1 MAEEIGALKVK
12 ISADTK
18 DLEKGLNGVSDEL
31 KKADKQTKK
40 ASSSFSKLSK
50 NSKKAADPI
59 IAAGAALT
67 SVGVALTAFTVQSA
81 KARKEVEILARQ
93 ANTTVEGFESLAFAA
108 NAFGVEAEA
117 IADISKDL
125 FDRLGEFATAGTG
138 TFQDFLD
145 VTKKTKQEGKDLA
158 SSWQLLSS
166 EEVIGNVVS
175 ELEAVNA
182 TGAQTTFVLESLGND
197 LSKLAPAFANNGRQV
212 GILTDRYAKLTQALA
227 LTEGESE
234 DLKLVSKSFDELTT
248 SSGKAATKI
257 AAELAPAI
265 TDMLKIIT
273 DNIPAAAKGVT
284 DFINSFGTDSK
295 IISVGDQ
302 IVFLKEQMKELGEE
316 SAKLGRSTKI
326 AENSIF
332 GMFTTKKQLA
342 EDKARLEE
350 IKDQL
355 TTYKTQLESLWDKPR
370 NEPLFTPTALLD
382 DDVKKKKDPV
392 SFSLTDE
399 QQAQLD
405 LKKTFLD
412 QETAL
417 ILLAEAQRQEV
428 EKGSMSQSEAMLEE
442 SHLRELLAVQAQQE
456 ELITLFG
463 AGNAQELEL
472 WQSLEDQKNA
482 IAETGANQ
490 RVDIAKKEASLLIQT
505 QLSAGASLL
514 GSLASVAS
522 KSFKTQK
529 AFAVAQGTL
538 GVAGAMIKALDSPLG
553 FPANLGL
560 VAAVAAQ
567 GASLIGA
574 IKSSKPGSGAKP
586 SVTGAGGSASPAAS
600 GSGGG
605 STSSENAPESR
616 NISIN
621 LTGEGLMSTDQV
633 RALIGQINES
643 VGDGVQLIT
652 SGES

>member
-18 DLEKGLNGVSDEL
+18 GLKKGLEGVSDEL
-31 KKADKQTKK
+31 KKADKQAKK
-40 ASSSFSKLSK
+40 TSGSFSSLSK
-50 NSKKAADPI
+50 NSKKAAVPI
-59 IAAGAALT
+59 IAVGAALV
-67 SVGVALTAFTVQSA
+67 SVGVSLTAFTVKSA

-108 NAFGVEAEA
+108 NAFGVEAEQ

-158 SSWQLLSS
+158 ASWQHLSS

-175 ELEAVNA
+175 ELESVNA
-182 TGAQTTFVLESLGND
+182 TGAQTTFVLESLGSD
-197 LSKLAPAFANNGRQV
+197 LSKLAPAFANNGKQLS
-212 GILTDRYAKLTQALA
+212 ILTDRYAKLTQELA
-227 LTEGESE
+227 LTEGEAE
-234 DLKLVSKSFDELTT
+234 DLRLVSKSFDELAV

-257 AAELAPAI
+257 SSELSPAI
-265 TDMLKIIT
+265 SDMLDSIT
-273 DNIPAAAKGVT
+273 ENIPAATKVVT

-302 IVFLKEQMKELGEE
+302 IAFLKTQMKELSEE
-316 SAKLGRSTKI
+316 SSKLGRSTKI

-332 GMFTTKKQLA
+332 GIFTNDKQLA
-342 EDKARLEE
+342 EDKARVQE
-350 IKDQL
+350 ITDQL
-355 TTYKTQLESLWDKPR
+355 TIYKTQLESLWDKPR
-370 NEPLFTPTALLD
+370 NAPLFTPTALLED
-382 DDVKKKKDPV
+382 EVKKKVIPA
-392 SFSLTDE
+392 SFSLTAE
-399 QQAQLD
+399 QQSQLD
-405 LKKTFLD
+405 IKKSFLD
-412 QETAL
+412 QETAM
-417 ILLAEAQRQEV
+417 IIFAEAQRREV
-428 EKGSMSQSEAMLEE
+428 EKGSMSQSEALFEE

-456 ELITLFG
+456 ELMVLFG
-463 AGNAQELEL
+463 TGNAQELEL
-472 WQSLEDQKNA
+472 WQSLEDQKSA
-482 IAETGANQ
+482 IAEIGANQ
-490 RVDIAKKEASLLIQT
+490 RTDIAKKEASLLIQT

-529 AFAVAQGTL
+529 AFAIAQGTM
-538 GVAGAMIKALDSPLG
+538 GIAGAMIKALDSPLG

-574 IKSSKPGSGAKP
+574 IKSSKPGGGGAP
-586 SVTGAGGSASPAAS
+586 SVTGGGGGSSS
-600 GSGGG
+600 VSSGGG
-605 STSSENAPESR
+605 GGQASNAPETR
-616 NISIN
+616 NISVN
-621 LTGEGLMSTDQV
+621 LVGEGLMSTDQV

-643 VGDGVQLIT
+643 VGDGVELMT
-652 SGES
+652 NGAT